1 MEFETNIEQMADQ
14 QDAFLD
20 GWDEETYQPESEEQ
34 VEETVEEAEETETT
48 EETTEEV
55 AEQTEEA
62 TEETTE
68 TATET
73 EEKPAPVT
81 EWVIKHMGTEQ
92 KITVADI
99 TPELLQ
105 KGKDYD
111 RIRNKYDESKPIV
124 ELVGQ
129 FAEKANMTIADYIKA
144 LRTEAKKASGMS
156 DAEAQR
162 TIDLEDREAAVT
174 AAEAKQ
180 QEAEQEKNAT
190 DERVR
195 ADLELFGKLYPDIFE
210 QVKRD
215 RTVIPKEVWDEA
227 YNGGSL
233 VVAYKKYADAQAAA
247 EKAQILARVAAAEQG
262 AKNAAR
268 STGSMKSAG
277 NDTKNTDPF
286 LSDWD

>member
-1 MEFETNIEQMADQ
+1 MTSYIKGYYSKHNLNYWKRGEYLGVGVGASSFINNRRFTNTESI
-14 QDAFLD
+14 
-20 GWDEETYQPESEEQ
+20 DE
-34 VEETVEEAEETETT
+34 
-48 EETTEEV
+48 
-55 AEQTEEA
+55 
-62 TEETTE
+62 
-68 TATET
+68 
-73 EEKPAPVT
+73 
-81 EWVIKHMGTEQ
+81 
-92 KITVADI
+92 
-99 TPELLQ
+99 
-105 KGKDYD
+105 
-111 RIRNKYDESKPIV
+111 
-124 ELVGQ
+124 
-129 FAEKANMTIADYIKA
+129 YIKA

-162 TIDLEDREAAVT
+162 TIDLEDREAAVS

-195 ADLELFGKLYPDIFE
+195 NDLDLFGKLYPDIFE